1 MILTPDEFWAVI
13 DRARQRATPNSE
25 RAMLDALYRE
35 LVKLPD
41 QELFAWYDL
50 QQSYMALAHTP
61 KLLAAAV
68 LINGG
73 SSDDRFTDFTA
84 WLVAQGKTVYESALA
99 NPDSLAQIDLPFD
112 NAEWEFCGYIAGDA
126 YEGKQYLDQLRPE
139 KPAGRALRSR
149 YPQRA
154 DLETQVERICMDTA
168 LHRPFRSTAAAVNLD
183 DHILQIEI
191 LQRIRQTGPIRDFW
205 SALPESG
212 ERQALRRRLA
222 ADLDIDTGKPAE
234 ILQQALPRLWQKRT
248 EWQETQA
255 AQRPH
260 PNRGWER

>member
-1 MILTPDEFWAVI
+1 MMPNEFWSTI
-13 DRARQRATPNSE
+13 DRARQRSAPNSE
-25 RAMLDALYRE
+25 PSMLDALYRE
-35 LVKLPD
+35 LVKLPN
-41 QELFAWYDL
+41 QELYAWYGL
-50 QQSYMALAHTP
+50 QDSYMDLADTP
-61 KLLAAAV
+61 KLFAAAV

-84 WLVAQGKTVYESALA
+84 WLVVQGKTVYESALA

-168 LHRPFRSTAAAVNLD
+168 LHRPFRPTAAAVNLD

-205 SALPESG
+205 SAPLPESG

-222 ADLDIDTGKPAE
+222 ANLNRDTRKTAAT
-234 ILQQALPRLWQKRT
+234 LQRTLPQLWQKRT
-248 EWQETQA
+248 AWEEA
-255 AQRPH
+255 RSAEHPH
-260 PNRGWER
+260 RGPER

>member
-1 MILTPDEFWAVI
+1 MTPNEFWALI
-13 DRARQRATPNSE
+13 AHARQHATLNSE
-25 RAMLDALYRE
+25 PAMLDALYRE
-35 LVKLPD
+35 LVKLPN
-41 QELFAWYDL
+41 QELYAWYGL
-50 QQSYMALAHTP
+50 QDSYMDLADTP
-61 KLLAAAV
+61 KLFAAAV

-84 WLVAQGKTVYESALA
+84 WLVVQGKTVYESALA

-154 DLETQVERICMDTA
+154 DLEIQVEQICMDTA
-168 LHRPFRSTAAAVNLD
+168 LHRPFRPTAAAVNLD

-205 SALPESG
+205 STLPESG
-212 ERQALRRRLA
+212 ARQALRRGLA

-234 ILQQALPRLWQKRT
+234 ILQQALPQLWQKRT
-248 EWQETQA
+248 EWEENQA

>member
-1 MILTPDEFWAVI
+1 MTPDEFWAVI

-126 YEGKQYLDQLRPE
+126 YEGKQYLALFRSNE
-139 KPAGRALRSR
+139 PAGRALRSS

-154 DLETQVERICMDTA
+154 DLEIQVERICMDTA
-168 LHRPFRSTAAAVNLD
+168 LHRPFRPTAAAVNLD

-222 ADLDIDTGKPAE
+222 ANLNRDTRKTAAT
-234 ILQQALPRLWQKRT
+234 LQRTLPQLWQKRT
-248 EWQETQA
+248 AWEEA
-255 AQRPH
+255 RSAEHPH
-260 PNRGWER
+260 RGPER

>member
-1 MILTPDEFWAVI
+1 MTPNEFWAVI
-13 DRARQRATPNSE
+13 GRARQRATPNSE
-25 RAMLDALYRE
+25 AAMLDALYRE

-41 QELFAWYDL
+41 QELIDWYVL
-50 QQSYMALAHTP
+50 QDSYMDLAHTP
-61 KLLAAAV
+61 KLFAAAV

-154 DLETQVERICMDTA
+154 DLEIQVEQICMDTA
-168 LHRPFRSTAAAVNLD
+168 LHRPFRPTAAAVNLD

-205 SALPESG
+205 SAPLPESG

-222 ADLDIDTGKPAE
+222 ADLNRDTRKAAAT
-234 ILQQALPRLWQKRT
+234 LQRTLPQLWQKRT
-248 EWQETQA
+248 AWEEA
-255 AQRPH
+255 RSAEHPH
-260 PNRGWER
+260 RGPER

>member
-1 MILTPDEFWAVI
+1 MTPDEFWAVI

-149 YPQRA
+149 CPQRA

-168 LHRPFRSTAAAVNLD
+168 LHRPFRPTAAAVNLD

-212 ERQALRRRLA
+212 ARQALRRGLA

-248 EWQETQA
+248 EWEETQA

>member
-1 MILTPDEFWAVI
+1 MTPDEFWAVI

-149 YPQRA
+149 CPQRA
-154 DLETQVERICMDTA
+154 DLEIQVERICMDTA
-168 LHRPFRSTAAAVNLD
+168 LHRPFRPTAAAVNLD

-212 ERQALRRRLA
+212 ARQALRRGLA

-248 EWQETQA
+248 EWEETQA

>member
-1 MILTPDEFWAVI
+1 MTPDGFWALI

-25 RAMLDALYRE
+25 PAMLDALYRE

-149 YPQRA
+149 CPQRA
-154 DLETQVERICMDTA
+154 DLEIQVERICMDTA
-168 LHRPFRSTAAAVNLD
+168 LHRPFRPTAAAVNLD

-222 ADLDIDTGKPAE
+222 ANLNRDTRKTAAT
-234 ILQQALPRLWQKRT
+234 LQRTLPQLWQKRT
-248 EWQETQA
+248 AWEEA
-255 AQRPH
+255 RSAEHPH
-260 PNRGWER
+260 RGPER

>member
-1 MILTPDEFWAVI
+1 MTPNEFWAVI
-13 DRARQRATPNSE
+13 AHARQRATPNSE
-25 RAMLDALYRE
+25 PSMLDALYRE
-35 LVKLPD
+35 LVKLPN
-41 QELFAWYDL
+41 QELYAWYGL
-50 QQSYMALAHTP
+50 QDSYMDLADTP
-61 KLLAAAV
+61 KLFAAAV

-84 WLVAQGKTVYESALA
+84 WLVVQGKTVYESALA

-154 DLETQVERICMDTA
+154 DLETLVERICMDTA
-168 LHRPFRSTAAAVNLD
+168 LHRPFRPTAAAVNLD

-222 ADLDIDTGKPAE
+222 ANLNRDTRKTAAT
-234 ILQQALPRLWQKRT
+234 LQRTLPQLWQKRT
-248 EWQETQA
+248 AWEEA
-255 AQRPH
+255 RSAEHPH
-260 PNRGWER
+260 RGPER

>member
-1 MILTPDEFWAVI
+1 MTPNEFWVLIAH
-13 DRARQRATPNSE
+13 ARQHATLNSE
-25 RAMLDALYRE
+25 PSMLDALYRE

-41 QELFAWYDL
+41 QELAAWYDL
-50 QQSYMALAHTP
+50 QHSYMDLADTP
-61 KLLAAAV
+61 KLFTAAV

-84 WLVAQGKTVYESALA
+84 WLVAQGKTMFESALA
-99 NPDSLAQIDLPFD
+99 DPDGLARFNLPFD
-112 NAEWEFCGYIAGDA
+112 ASEWKLCGYIAGDA

-139 KPAGRALRSR
+139 KPTGRALRSR

-168 LHRPFRSTAAAVNLD
+168 LHRPFRPTAAAVNLD

-222 ADLDIDTGKPAE
+222 ADLNRDTRKAAAT
-234 ILQQALPRLWQKRT
+234 LQRTLPQQWQKRT
-248 EWQETQA
+248 AWEEA
-255 AQRPH
+255 RSAEHPH
-260 PNRGWER
+260 RGPER

>member
-1 MILTPDEFWAVI
+1 MILTPDGFWALI

-25 RAMLDALYRE
+25 PAMLDALYRE

-68 LINGG
+68 LINGD

-84 WLVAQGKTVYESALA
+84 WLVMQGKTMYESALA
-99 NPDSLAQIDLPFD
+99 DPDGLARFDLPFD
-112 NAEWEFCGYIAGDA
+112 ASEWELCGYIAGDA
-126 YEGKQYLDQLRPE
+126 YEGKQYLALFRSNE
-139 KPAGRALRSR
+139 PAGRALRSR

-168 LHRPFRSTAAAVNLD
+168 LHRPFRPTAAAVNLD

-222 ADLDIDTGKPAE
+222 ADLNRDTRKTAAT
-234 ILQQALPRLWQKRT
+234 LQRTLPQLWQKRT
-248 EWQETQA
+248 AWEEA
-255 AQRPH
+255 RSAEHPH
-260 PNRGWER
+260 RGPER

>member
-1 MILTPDEFWAVI
+1 MTPNEFWAVI
-13 DRARQRATPNSE
+13 AHARQHATLNSE
-25 RAMLDALYRE
+25 PAMLDALYRE
-35 LVKLPD
+35 LVKLPN
-41 QELFAWYDL
+41 QELYAWYGL
-50 QQSYMALAHTP
+50 QDSYMDLADTP
-61 KLLAAAV
+61 KLFTAAV

-84 WLVAQGKTVYESALA
+84 WLVVQGKTVYESALA

-126 YEGKQYLDQLRPE
+126 YEGKQYLNLFRSDE
-139 KPAGRALRSR
+139 PAGRALRSR

-168 LHRPFRSTAAAVNLD
+168 LHRPFRPTAAAVNLD

-222 ADLDIDTGKPAE
+222 ADLNRDTRKAAAT
-234 ILQQALPRLWQKRT
+234 LQRTLPQLWQKRT
-248 EWQETQA
+248 AWEEA
-255 AQRPH
+255 RSAEHPH
-260 PNRGWER
+260 RGPER

>member
-1 MILTPDEFWAVI
+1 MTPNEFWAVI
-13 DRARQRATPNSE
+13 DRARQRSAPNSE
-25 RAMLDALYRE
+25 PSMLDALYGE
-35 LVKLPD
+35 LVKLPA
-41 QELFAWYDL
+41 LKLSAWQDL
-50 QQSYMALAHTP
+50 QYAYMDLAHTP
-61 KLLAAAV
+61 KLFAAAV
-68 LINGG
+68 LINGS

-168 LHRPFRSTAAAVNLD
+168 LHRPFRPTAAAVNLD

-205 SALPESG
+205 SALSESG

-222 ADLDIDTGKPAE
+222 ADLNRDTRKAAAT
-234 ILQQALPRLWQKRT
+234 LQRTLPQLWQKRT
-248 EWQETQA
+248 AWEKARSAEH
-255 AQRPH
+255 PH
-260 PNRGWER
+260 RGPER

>member
-1 MILTPDEFWAVI
+1 MTPNEFWAVI
-13 DRARQRATPNSE
+13 AHARHHATLNSE
-25 RAMLDALYRE
+25 PAMLDALYRE
-35 LVKLPD
+35 LVKLPN
-41 QELFAWYDL
+41 QELYAWYGL
-50 QQSYMALAHTP
+50 QDSYMDLADTP
-61 KLLAAAV
+61 KLFAAAV

-168 LHRPFRSTAAAVNLD
+168 LHRPFRPTAAAVNLD
-183 DHILQIEI
+183 DHILQIGI

-222 ADLDIDTGKPAE
+222 ADLNRDTRKAAAT
-234 ILQQALPRLWQKRT
+234 LQRTLPQLWQKRT
-248 EWQETQA
+248 AWEEA
-255 AQRPH
+255 RSAEHPH
-260 PNRGWER
+260 RGPER

>member
-1 MILTPDEFWAVI
+1 MTPNEFWAVI
-13 DRARQRATPNSE
+13 AHARQRATPNSE
-25 RAMLDALYRE
+25 PSMLDALYRE

-41 QELFAWYDL
+41 QELVAWYDL
-50 QQSYMALAHTP
+50 HHSYMDLADTP
-61 KLLAAAV
+61 KLFTAAV

-84 WLVAQGKTVYESALA
+84 WLVVQGKTVYESALA

-168 LHRPFRSTAAAVNLD
+168 LHRPFRPTAAAVNLD

-222 ADLDIDTGKPAE
+222 ANLNRGTRKTAAT
-234 ILQQALPRLWQKRT
+234 LQRTLPQLWQKRT
-248 EWQETQA
+248 AWEEARA
-255 AQRPH
+255 AEHPH
-260 PNRGWER
+260 RGPER

>member
-1 MILTPDEFWAVI
+1 MTPDEFWAVI

-149 YPQRA
+149 CPQRA
-154 DLETQVERICMDTA
+154 DLEIQVDRICMDTA
-168 LHRPFRSTAAAVNLD
+168 LHRPFRPTAAAVNLD

-212 ERQALRRRLA
+212 ARQALRRGLA

-248 EWQETQA
+248 EWEETQA

>member
-1 MILTPDEFWAVI
+1 MTPDEFWAVI
-13 DRARQRATPNSE
+13 GRARQRATPNSE
-25 RAMLDALYRE
+25 PAMLDALYRE

-149 YPQRA
+149 CPQRA
-154 DLETQVERICMDTA
+154 DLEIQVERICMDTA
-168 LHRPFRSTAAAVNLD
+168 LHRPFRPTAAAVNLD

-212 ERQALRRRLA
+212 ARQALRRGLA

-248 EWQETQA
+248 EWEETQA

>member
-1 MILTPDEFWAVI
+1 MTPDEFWAVI

-61 KLLAAAV
+61 KLVAAAV

-84 WLVAQGKTVYESALA
+84 WLVMQGKTMYESALA
-99 NPDSLAQIDLPFD
+99 DPDGLARFDLPFD
-112 NAEWEFCGYIAGDA
+112 ASEWELCGYIAGDA

-168 LHRPFRSTAAAVNLD
+168 LHRPFRPTAAAVNLD

-205 SALPESG
+205 SAPLPESG

-222 ADLDIDTGKPAE
+222 ADLNRDTRKAAAT
-234 ILQQALPRLWQKRT
+234 LQRTLPQLWQKRT
-248 EWQETQA
+248 AWEEA
-255 AQRPH
+255 RSAEHPH
-260 PNRGWER
+260 RGPER

>member
-1 MILTPDEFWAVI
+1 MTQNEFWAII
-13 DRARQRATPNSE
+13 DRARQCAAPNSE
-25 RAMLDALYRE
+25 PAMLDALYGE
-35 LVKLPD
+35 LVKLPA
-41 QELFAWYDL
+41 LKLSAWQDL
-50 QQSYMALAHTP
+50 QYAYMDLAHTP
-61 KLLAAAV
+61 KLFAAAV
-68 LINGG
+68 LINGS

-126 YEGKQYLDQLRPE
+126 YEGKQSLDQLRPE

-154 DLETQVERICMDTA
+154 DLEIQVERICMDTA
-168 LHRPFRSTAAAVNLD
+168 LHRPFRQTAAAVNLD

-205 SALPESG
+205 SALSESG

-222 ADLDIDTGKPAE
+222 ADLNRDTRKTAAT
-234 ILQQALPRLWQKRT
+234 LQRTLPQLWQKRT
-248 EWQETQA
+248 AWEEA
-255 AQRPH
+255 RSAEHPH
-260 PNRGWER
+260 RGPER

>member
-1 MILTPDEFWAVI
+1 MTPNEFWAVI
-13 DRARQRATPNSE
+13 AHARQRATPNSE
-25 RAMLDALYRE
+25 PSMLDALYRE
-35 LVKLPD
+35 LVKLPN
-41 QELFAWYDL
+41 QELYAWYGL
-50 QQSYMALAHTP
+50 QDSYMDLADTP
-61 KLLAAAV
+61 KLFAAAV

-149 YPQRA
+149 CPQRA
-154 DLETQVERICMDTA
+154 DLEIQVERICMDTA
-168 LHRPFRSTAAAVNLD
+168 LHRPFRPTAAAVNLD

-222 ADLDIDTGKPAE
+222 ADLNRDTRKAAAT
-234 ILQQALPRLWQKRT
+234 LQRTLPQLWQKRT
-248 EWQETQA
+248 AWEEA
-255 AQRPH
+255 RSAEHPH
-260 PNRGWER
+260 RGPER

>member
-1 MILTPDEFWAVI
+1 MTPNKFWSII
-13 DRARQRATPNSE
+13 DRARQRAAPNSE
-25 RAMLDALYRE
+25 SAMLDALYGE
-35 LVKLPD
+35 LVKLSA
-41 QELFAWYDL
+41 LKLSAWQDL
-50 QQSYMALAHTP
+50 QYAYMDLAHTP
-61 KLLAAAV
+61 KLFAAAV
-68 LINGG
+68 LINGS

-84 WLVAQGKTVYESALA
+84 WLVVQGKTVYESALA

-168 LHRPFRSTAAAVNLD
+168 LHRPFRPTAAAVNLD

-222 ADLDIDTGKPAE
+222 ANLNRDTRKTAAT
-234 ILQQALPRLWQKRT
+234 LQRTLPQLWQKRT
-248 EWQETQA
+248 AWEEA
-255 AQRPH
+255 RSAEHPH
-260 PNRGWER
+260 RGPER

>member
-1 MILTPDEFWAVI
+1 MTPDEFWALI

-25 RAMLDALYRE
+25 PAMLDALYRE

-41 QELFAWYDL
+41 QELFAWQDL
-50 QQSYMALAHTP
+50 QYAYMDLACTR
-61 KLLAAAV
+61 KLFAAAV
-68 LINGG
+68 LINGS
-73 SSDDRFTDFTA
+73 SSDDRFLDFTA
-84 WLVAQGKTVYESALA
+84 WLVMQGKTVYVSALA
-99 NPDSLAQIDLPFD
+99 DSDGLARFDLPFD
-112 NAEWEFCGYIAGDA
+112 ASEWELCGYIAGDA
-126 YEGKQYLDQLRPE
+126 YEGKQYLALFRSNE
-139 KPAGRALRSR
+139 PAGRALRSR

-154 DLETQVERICMDTA
+154 DLEIQVEQICMDTA
-168 LHRPFRSTAAAVNLD
+168 LHRPFRPTAAAVNLD

-205 SALPESG
+205 STLPESG
-212 ERQALRRRLA
+212 ARQALRRGLA

-234 ILQQALPRLWQKRT
+234 ILQQALPQLWQKRT
-248 EWQETQA
+248 EWEENQA

>member
-1 MILTPDEFWAVI
+1 MTPNEFWALI
-13 DRARQRATPNSE
+13 AHARQHATLNSE
-25 RAMLDALYRE
+25 PAMLDALYRE
-35 LVKLPD
+35 LLKLPN
-41 QELFAWYDL
+41 QELYAWYGL
-50 QQSYMALAHTP
+50 QDSYMDLADTP
-61 KLLAAAV
+61 KLFTAAV

-112 NAEWEFCGYIAGDA
+112 NAEWEFCGYIAGNA

-168 LHRPFRSTAAAVNLD
+168 LHRPFRPTAAAVNLD

-222 ADLDIDTGKPAE
+222 ADLNRDIRKAAAT
-234 ILQQALPRLWQKRT
+234 LQRTLPQLRQKRT
-248 EWQETQA
+248 AWEEA
-255 AQRPH
+255 RSAEHPH
-260 PNRGWER
+260 RGPER

>member
-1 MILTPDEFWAVI
+1 MTPDEFWALI

-25 RAMLDALYRE
+25 PAMLDALYRE

-41 QELFAWYDL
+41 QELFAWQDL
-50 QQSYMALAHTP
+50 QYAYMDLACTR
-61 KLLAAAV
+61 KLFAAAV
-68 LINGG
+68 LIKGS
-73 SSDDRFTDFTA
+73 SSDDRFLDFTA
-84 WLVAQGKTVYESALA
+84 WLVMQGKTVYVSALA
-99 NPDSLAQIDLPFD
+99 DSDGLARFDLPFD
-112 NAEWEFCGYIAGDA
+112 ASEWELCGYIAGDA
-126 YEGKQYLDQLRPE
+126 YEGKQYLALFRSNE
-139 KPAGRALRSR
+139 PAGRALRSR

-154 DLETQVERICMDTA
+154 DLEIQVEQICMDTA
-168 LHRPFRSTAAAVNLD
+168 LHRPFRPTAAAVNLD

-205 SALPESG
+205 STLPESG
-212 ERQALRRRLA
+212 ARQALRRGLA

-234 ILQQALPRLWQKRT
+234 ILQQALPQLWQKRT
-248 EWQETQA
+248 EWEENQA

>member
-1 MILTPDEFWAVI
+1 MILTPDGFWALI

-25 RAMLDALYRE
+25 PAMLDALYRE

-68 LINGG
+68 LINGD

-84 WLVAQGKTVYESALA
+84 WLVMQGKTMYESALA
-99 NPDSLAQIDLPFD
+99 DPDGLARFDLPFD
-112 NAEWEFCGYIAGDA
+112 ASEWELCGYIAGDA
-126 YEGKQYLDQLRPE
+126 YEGKQYLALFRSNE
-139 KPAGRALRSR
+139 PAGRALRSR

-154 DLETQVERICMDTA
+154 DLEIQVERICMDTA
-168 LHRPFRSTAAAVNLD
+168 LHRPFRPTAAAVNLD

-222 ADLDIDTGKPAE
+222 ANLNRDTRKTAAT
-234 ILQQALPRLWQKRT
+234 LQRTLPQLWQKRT
-248 EWQETQA
+248 AWEEA
-255 AQRPH
+255 RSAEHPH
-260 PNRGWER
+260 RGPER

>member
-1 MILTPDEFWAVI
+1 MTPDGFWALI

-25 RAMLDALYRE
+25 PAMLDALYRE

-68 LINGG
+68 LINGD

-84 WLVAQGKTVYESALA
+84 WLVMQGKTMYESALA
-99 NPDSLAQIDLPFD
+99 DPDGLARFDLPFD
-112 NAEWEFCGYIAGDA
+112 ASEWELCGYIAGDA
-126 YEGKQYLDQLRPE
+126 YEGKQYLALFRSNE
-139 KPAGRALRSR
+139 PAGRALRSR

-154 DLETQVERICMDTA
+154 DLEIQVERICMDTA
-168 LHRPFRSTAAAVNLD
+168 LHRPFRPTAAAVNLD

-222 ADLDIDTGKPAE
+222 ADLNRDTRKTAAT
-234 ILQQALPRLWQKRT
+234 LQRTLPQLWQKRT
-248 EWQETQA
+248 AWEEA
-255 AQRPH
+255 RSAEHPH
-260 PNRGWER
+260 RGPER

>member
-1 MILTPDEFWAVI
+1 MTPNEFWALI
-13 DRARQRATPNSE
+13 AHARQHATLNSE
-25 RAMLDALYRE
+25 PAMLDALYRE
-35 LVKLPD
+35 LVKLPN
-41 QELFAWYDL
+41 QELYAWYGL
-50 QQSYMALAHTP
+50 QDSYMDLADTP
-61 KLLAAAV
+61 KLFTAAV

-99 NPDSLAQIDLPFD
+99 NPDSLAQIDLTFD

-168 LHRPFRSTAAAVNLD
+168 LHRPFRPTAAAVNLD

-222 ADLDIDTGKPAE
+222 ANLNRDTRKTAAT
-234 ILQQALPRLWQKRT
+234 LQRTLPQLWQKRT
-248 EWQETQA
+248 AWEEA
-255 AQRPH
+255 RSAEHPH
-260 PNRGWER
+260 RGPER

>member
-1 MILTPDEFWAVI
+1 MTPDEFWAVI

-25 RAMLDALYRE
+25 PAMLDALYRE

-61 KLLAAAV
+61 KLFAAAV

-84 WLVAQGKTVYESALA
+84 WLVVQGKTVYESALA

-149 YPQRA
+149 CPQRA
-154 DLETQVERICMDTA
+154 DLEIQVERICMDTA
-168 LHRPFRSTAAAVNLD
+168 LHRPFRPTAAAVNLD

-212 ERQALRRRLA
+212 ARQALRRGLA

-248 EWQETQA
+248 EWEETQA

>member
-1 MILTPDEFWAVI
+1 MTPNEFWALI
-13 DRARQRATPNSE
+13 AHARQHAPLNSE
-25 RAMLDALYRE
+25 PAMLDALYRE
-35 LVKLPD
+35 LVKLPN
-41 QELFAWYDL
+41 QELYAWYGL
-50 QQSYMALAHTP
+50 QDSYMDLADTP
-61 KLLAAAV
+61 KLFAAAV

-168 LHRPFRSTAAAVNLD
+168 LHRPFRPTAAAVNLD

-205 SALPESG
+205 SAPLPESG

-222 ADLDIDTGKPAE
+222 ADLNRDTRKAAAT
-234 ILQQALPRLWQKRT
+234 LQRTLPQLWQKRT
-248 EWQETQA
+248 AWEEA
-255 AQRPH
+255 RSAEHPH
-260 PNRGWER
+260 RGPER

>member
-1 MILTPDEFWAVI
+1 MTPNEFWAVI
-13 DRARQRATPNSE
+13 GRARQRATPNSE
-25 RAMLDALYRE
+25 AAMLDALYRE

-61 KLLAAAV
+61 KLFAAAV

-84 WLVAQGKTVYESALA
+84 WLVVQGKTVYESALA

-168 LHRPFRSTAAAVNLD
+168 LHRPFRPTAAAVNLD

-222 ADLDIDTGKPAE
+222 ANLNRDTRKTAAT
-234 ILQQALPRLWQKRT
+234 LQRTLPQLWQKRT
-248 EWQETQA
+248 AWEEA
-255 AQRPH
+255 RSAEHPH
-260 PNRGWER
+260 RGPER

>member
-1 MILTPDEFWAVI
+1 MTPDEFWAVI

-99 NPDSLAQIDLPFD
+99 NPDNLAQIDLPFD

-149 YPQRA
+149 CPQRA
-154 DLETQVERICMDTA
+154 DLEIQVERICMDTA
-168 LHRPFRSTAAAVNLD
+168 LHRPFRPTAAAVNLD

-212 ERQALRRRLA
+212 ARQALRRGLA

-248 EWQETQA
+248 EWEETQA
-255 AQRPH
+255 AQRLH

>member
-1 MILTPDEFWAVI
+1 MTPNEFWAVI
-13 DRARQRATPNSE
+13 AHARHHATLNSE
-25 RAMLDALYRE
+25 PAMLDALYRE
-35 LVKLPD
+35 LVKLPN
-41 QELFAWYDL
+41 QELYAWYGL
-50 QQSYMALAHTP
+50 QDSYMDLADTP
-61 KLLAAAV
+61 KLFAAAV

-168 LHRPFRSTAAAVNLD
+168 LHRPFRPTAAAVNLD
-183 DHILQIEI
+183 DHILQIEF
-191 LQRIRQTGPIRDFW
+191 LQRIRQSGPLSVGW
-205 SALPESG
+205 SARRESG

-222 ADLDIDTGKPAE
+222 ADLNRDTRKAAAT
-234 ILQQALPRLWQKRT
+234 LQRTLPQLWQKRT
-248 EWQETQA
+248 AWEEA
-255 AQRPH
+255 RSAEHPH
-260 PNRGWER
+260 RGPER

>member
-1 MILTPDEFWAVI
+1 MTPDGFWALI

-25 RAMLDALYRE
+25 PAMLDALYRE

-68 LINGG
+68 LINGD

-84 WLVAQGKTVYESALA
+84 WLVMQGKTMYESALA
-99 NPDSLAQIDLPFD
+99 DPDGLARFDLPFD
-112 NAEWEFCGYIAGDA
+112 ASEWELCGYIAGDA
-126 YEGKQYLDQLRPE
+126 YEGKQYLALFRSNE
-139 KPAGRALRSR
+139 PAGRALRSR

-154 DLETQVERICMDTA
+154 DLEIQVERICMDTA
-168 LHRPFRSTAAAVNLD
+168 LHRPFRPTAAAVNLD

-222 ADLDIDTGKPAE
+222 ANLNRDTRKTAAT
-234 ILQQALPRLWQKRT
+234 LQRTLPQLWQKRT
-248 EWQETQA
+248 AWEEARA
-255 AQRPH
+255 AEHPH
-260 PNRGWER
+260 RGPER

>member
-1 MILTPDEFWAVI
+1 MTPDGFWALI

-25 RAMLDALYRE
+25 PAMLDALYRE

-68 LINGG
+68 LINGD

-84 WLVAQGKTVYESALA
+84 WLVMQGKTMYESALA
-99 NPDSLAQIDLPFD
+99 DPDGLARFDLPFD
-112 NAEWEFCGYIAGDA
+112 ASEWELCGYIAGDA
-126 YEGKQYLDQLRPE
+126 YEGKQYLALFRSNE
-139 KPAGRALRSR
+139 PAGRALRSR

-154 DLETQVERICMDTA
+154 DLEIQVERICMDTA
-168 LHRPFRSTAAAVNLD
+168 LHRPFRPTAAAVNLD

-222 ADLDIDTGKPAE
+222 ANLNRDTRKTAAT
-234 ILQQALPRLWQKRT
+234 LQRTLPQLWQKRT
-248 EWQETQA
+248 AWEEA
-255 AQRPH
+255 RSAEHPH
-260 PNRGWER
+260 RGPER